1 MTMSKL
7 NIPKSEIIRLA
18 DEWIWNARNKEILFK
33 KLDGFTYEEIAEEF
47 FLSTVRTKEIVK
59 QSVNIILEHSN

>member
-59 QSVNIILEHSN
+59 KSVNIILEHSN